1 MRDFLAFALLP
12 RREDHSTP
20 RFVQQHG
27 AAFLTV
33 EMVGPNLLT
42 IDERKDQ
49 AIREKRPDS
58 SIRSSANPAAPDD
71 RRAKKPTLGS
81 SPAPAHPAVQSASSK
96 P

>member
-33 EMVGPNLLT
+33 RNG
-42 IDERKDQ
+42 
-49 AIREKRPDS
+49 
-58 SIRSSANPAAPDD
+58 RSESVDD
-71 RRAKKPTLGS
+71 
-81 SPAPAHPAVQSASSK
+81 
-96 P
+96 